1 MEKYIIAAIV
11 LLIVLDISFVI
22 YALTTDKIIREL
34 TLDKERLEKE
44 NNHFRRELGY
54 KSSKLRAYDNVVR
67 EKYEAV
73 QVVDSFIVNAEKT
86 RDGGKQLNEH
96 LKEEFSR
103 QLGRKLVNYATIR
116 QDYDLSTGHGIAYRL
131 TFDFWHKEAKENDV

>member
-11 LLIVLDISFVI
+11 LLIVLGISFVI

-34 TLDKERLEKE
+34 TLDKERLDKE
-44 NNHFRRELGY
+44 NGHFRRELGY
-54 KSSKLRAYDNVVR
+54 KNAKLKAYDNVVR

-73 QVVDSFIVNAEKT
+73 QVVDSFIVNSEQA
-86 RDGGKQLNEH
+86 RDGGKRLNEN

-103 QLGRKLVNYATIR
+103 QLGKKLVNYATIE

-131 TFDFWHKEAKENDV
+131 TFDFWHKEAKDNDI